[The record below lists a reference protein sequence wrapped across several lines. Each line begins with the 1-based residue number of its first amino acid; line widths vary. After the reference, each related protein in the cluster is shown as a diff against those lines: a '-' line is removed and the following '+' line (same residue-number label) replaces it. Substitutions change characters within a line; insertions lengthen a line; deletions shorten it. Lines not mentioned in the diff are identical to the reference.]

1 MYGLLIYA
9 FLALV
14 AGMAIAFQAP
24 LNARLAMILDG
35 TPIWA
40 ATISFAVGTLV
51 LAGIAFTTKPLP
63 DWSAA
68 ASAPWWVWTGGFF
81 GAFFVT
87 VGIISVPKLGVAGLV
102 SLVITGQ
109 LIMALILDQVGAFG
123 LDAQPITWIRLLGV
137 AFLMTGVV
145 MVRFV

>member
-9 FLALV
+9 GLALV

-24 LNARLAMILDG
+24 LNARLAISLGNEPM
-35 TPIWA
+35 WA
-40 ATISFAVGTLV
+40 ATISFLVGTLFLLV
-51 LAGIAFTTKPLP
+51 ITLISRPVP
-63 DWSAA
+63 SWSVMTG
-68 ASAPWWVWTGGFF
+68 APWWVWTGGFL
-81 GAFFVT
+81 GAFFVS
-87 VGIISVPKLGVAGLV
+87 VGILSVPKLGVAGLV

-123 LDAQPITWIRLLGV
+123 LDTQPITWVRMLGV
-137 AFLMTGVV
+137 VFLMAGVV